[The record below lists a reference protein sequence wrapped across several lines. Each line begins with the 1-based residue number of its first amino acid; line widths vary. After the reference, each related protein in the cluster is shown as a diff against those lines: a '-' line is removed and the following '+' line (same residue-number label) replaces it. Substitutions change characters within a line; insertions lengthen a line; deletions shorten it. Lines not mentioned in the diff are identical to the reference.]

1 MANKFLGY
9 TEAQIIEI
17 YQNSKDQVDINRK
30 LDKTTSTLTQLVQSS
45 HKLVSENKD
54 FLHMIYNDLE
64 EKKFGG
70 TVTKCQMNISGSH
83 RKNS

>member
-9 TEAQIIEI
+9 TEEQIIEI

-54 FLHMIYNDLE
+54 FLHMIYNDLDE
-64 EKKFGG
+64 
-70 TVTKCQMNISGSH
+70 
-83 RKNS
+83 

>member
-17 YQNSKDQVDINRK
+17 YQISKDQVDINRK

-54 FLHMIYNDLE
+54 FLHMIYNDLDE
-64 EKKFGG
+64 
-70 TVTKCQMNISGSH
+70 
-83 RKNS
+83 